1 MGPYDTNQY
10 TECVSEDE
18 SEDNVDETMV
28 YLRVLYFYLYNLK
41 ITKIWVFLRKLKWRY
56 WGSNYGI
63 SPTMLFLFIYNLK
76 IKKILIKR
84 SLVNAI
90 LIKLYEIYIKNLT
103 YSTI

>member
-1 MGPYDTNQY
+1 MGPYETNQY

-41 ITKIWVFLRKLKWRY
+41 ITKI
-56 WGSNYGI
+56 
-63 SPTMLFLFIYNLK
+63 
-76 IKKILIKR
+76 LIKR

>member
-1 MGPYDTNQY
+1 MGPYETNQY

-41 ITKIWVFLRKLKWRY
+41 ITKIWVFLRKLNWRY

>member
-1 MGPYDTNQY
+1 MGPYETNQY

-41 ITKIWVFLRKLKWRY
+41 ITKIWVFLRK
-56 WGSNYGI
+56 
-63 SPTMLFLFIYNLK
+63 